1 MQNTIWFNGKLVNE
15 HEASLPFLTHALH
28 YGSAVFEGIRF
39 YDTEKGPAIF
49 RLKEHVDRLF
59 YSASALHMKMPYS
72 EKEIFD
78 AIVETVK
85 STGLKEGYIRPL
97 VFYGAGRMVLNPIGA
112 DINVAIAAWPMPPYL
127 GLDPIKI
134 KISPY
139 IRIHPKSL
147 NNHAKISGHYVNSI
161 NASIDAKHSG
171 FDEALLL
178 DYEGNLAEGPGAN
191 IFLIKHDL
199 LVTPP
204 RNNILPGI
212 TRDSIIQIA
221 KNDNYKIR
229 EINIH
234 PANIHEYDES
244 FFAGTA
250 AEVTPIASINERFFK
265 SKQGETTTYFKN
277 KYSDIVHGK
286 VKEYEHWLT
295 YVKILE
301 S

>member
-1 MQNTIWFNGKLVNE
+1 MQNTIWLDGKLVPE
-15 HEASLPFLTHALH
+15 SEATLPFLTHALH

-39 YDTEKGPAIF
+39 YQTEKGPAIF

-59 YSASALHMKMPYS
+59 YSASALSMKMPYS
-72 EKEIFD
+72 EEEIFN
-78 AIVETVK
+78 AIVETVRA
-85 STGLKEGYIRPL
+85 TGLKEGYIRPL
-97 VFYGAGRMVLNPIGA
+97 VFYGSGRMVLNPIGA
-112 DINVAIAAWPMPPYL
+112 NINVAIAAWAMPPYL

-134 KISPY
+134 KISQY

-161 NASIDAKHSG
+161 NASIDAKHAG

-204 RNNILPGI
+204 GNNILPGI
-212 TRDSIIQIA
+212 TRDSLIQIA
-221 KNDNYKIR
+221 KKDGYHVR
-229 EINIH
+229 EININ
-234 PANIHEYDES
+234 PKDIQEYDEA
-244 FFAGTA
+244 FYAGTA
-250 AEVTPIASINERFFK
+250 AEVTPIASIDGKPFK
-265 SKQGETTTYFKN
+265 SKQGEVTTYLKE

-295 YVKILE
+295 YIN
-301 S
+301 

>member
-1 MQNTIWFNGKLVNE
+1 MQNQIWFNGKLVSENE
-15 HEASLPFLTHALH
+15 AHLPFLTHALH

-59 YSASALHMKMPYS
+59 YSAQALKMKIPYS

-78 AIVETVK
+78 AIIETVK
-85 STGLKEGYIRPL
+85 ATGLKEGYIRPL

-112 DINVAIAAWPMPPYL
+112 EVNTAIAAWAMPPYL
-127 GLDPIKI
+127 GLDPIKV
-134 KISPY
+134 KISEY

-161 NASIDAKHSG
+161 NASIDAKNSG

-178 DYEGNLAEGPGAN
+178 DYENNLAEGPGAN

-199 LVTPP
+199 LATPQ

-221 KNDNYKIR
+221 KNDGYKIR
-229 EINIH
+229 EINIK
-234 PANIHEYDES
+234 PEDIQEYDES

-250 AEVTPIASINERFFK
+250 AEVTPIASINGKPFK

-295 YVKILE
+295 YVN
-301 S
+301 